1 MRVMRKH
8 LILLGVIRVDV
19 YKDEKK
25 GILGRGNTICK
36 DAVVKKTSNQ
46 LILQE

>member
-1 MRVMRKH
+1 MKKH

-25 GILGRGNTICK
+25 AFWVEETLYAK
-36 DAVVKKTSNQ
+36 M
-46 LILQE
+46 LQ

>member
-1 MRVMRKH
+1 MKKH

-25 GILGRGNTICK
+25 GILGRGNTVCK
-36 DAVVKKTSNQ
+36 DAAVKKKQNNQ
-46 LILQE
+46 LTL

>member
-1 MRVMRKH
+1 MRKH

-19 YKDEKK
+19 YKDKKKK

-36 DAVVKKTSNQ
+36 DAEVKKTKTQ
-46 LILQE
+46 LIQQE

>member
-1 MRVMRKH
+1 MRKH

-19 YKDEKK
+19 YKDKKK

-36 DAVVKKTSNQ
+36 DAEVKKTKTQ
-46 LILQE
+46 LIQQE